1 MSCVSCAFVLLV
13 SCSRDSQ
20 AGGAECPC
28 YNIEKCIELN
38 PASTQL
44 AVHCDRSDIDSQ
56 AGGAECPCYN
66 VEKCIELNPASTHS
80 RLSTVSAATCQ
91 I

>member
-1 MSCVSCAFVLLV
+1 MDTPTMGSGLCVSRLSLL
-13 SCSRDSQ
+13 SH
-20 AGGAECPC
+20 
-28 YNIEKCIELN
+28 IEKCIKLS

-44 AVHCDRSDIDSQ
+44 AVHCDRSEIDSQ
-56 AGGAECPCYN
+56 AGGVECPCYN
-66 VEKCIELNPASTHS
+66 IEKCIKLSPASTHS